1 MTMGDS
7 FYIVR
12 SKEKDKVID
21 MLVRKY
27 GLALR
32 YQNQKE
38 QIFSG
43 EEMLISRQKGYTFL
57 RLLSNCPAIA
67 LEVKNSLQL

>member
-12 SKEKDKVID
+12 SKEKDKAIN
-21 MLVRKY
+21 MLVKKY

-43 EEMLISRQKGYTFL
+43 EEMLISQQKGYTFL
-57 RLLSNCPAIA
+57 RLLSNCTALD
-67 LEVKNSLQL
+67 LEVKNALQL